1 MRYATLRQLE
11 VFESVARNSSFTQ
24 AARELHLSQPAV
36 SAQVHQLEE
45 YAGVALFEQ
54 LGRTVHLTQAGV
66 TMLEH
71 SREIIQRFRAV
82 TESMQEAKGVA
93 GGTLIVSAITAG
105 DSFFPHLLAAFVRE
119 HAGVRIDLRVVNR
132 GELLKQVSEN
142 TTDLGIMG
150 RMPEDAELVS
160 EPFARHPFF
169 IIARPDHPL
178 AGKRGIALA
187 KLVDE
192 PFVEREEASDTWRTM
207 EKVLGALTLK
217 ARIRMRLGSN
227 ETVKQAVMAG
237 LGIAFLSAHAVALE
251 LEVGRLV
258 ALDVRGFPHTENWH
272 VVHHR
277 GKRLPPVARAF
288 KEFLLTDGARII
300 ESVTHIPSRTR
311 APRLGKARARAD
323 GGVQSPVNRG
333 RSYRITHR

>member
-1 MRYATLRQLE
+1 MRNATLRQLE
-11 VFESVARNSSFTQ
+11 VFESVARNLSFTR

-36 SAQVHQLEE
+36 SAQVRQLEE
-45 YAGVALFEQ
+45 YAGVPLFEH
-54 LGRTVHLTQAGV
+54 LGRAVHLTQAGA

-105 DSFFPHLLAAFVRE
+105 DSFFPHLLAAFARE

-132 GELLKQVSEN
+132 AELLRQVSEN

-150 RMPEDAELVS
+150 RVPDAPDLVG
-160 EPFARHPFF
+160 EPFARHPFL

-178 AGKRGIALA
+178 ARRRAIPLA
-187 KLVDE
+187 TLVHE

-207 EKVLGALTLK
+207 VKVLGPWTRRAH
-217 ARIRMRLGSN
+217 IGMRLGSN

-272 VVHHR
+272 IVHHR

-288 KEFLLTDGARII
+288 KEFLLEDGARII
-300 ESVTHIPSRTR
+300 ESVTHIPSRARR
-311 APRLGKARARAD
+311 AGTAKPRRKAGGRA
-323 GGVQSPVNRG
+323 
-333 RSYRITHR
+333 